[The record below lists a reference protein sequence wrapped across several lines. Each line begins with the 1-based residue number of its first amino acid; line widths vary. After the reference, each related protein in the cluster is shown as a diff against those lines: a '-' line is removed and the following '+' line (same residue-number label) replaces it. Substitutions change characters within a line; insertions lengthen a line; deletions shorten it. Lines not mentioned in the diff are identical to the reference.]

1 MLRCGV
7 ESESL
12 MQIATSATLGGGEKI
27 KSFASEVFSKDIANI
42 HWLKGNTLRTELPE
56 SAPPSVPT
64 RTADIMG
71 IGALE
76 DGVFLEGDHLIE
88 NEALASAVRAY
99 VRPLVSQLEIKALQ
113 SEQKPARVLY
123 EAMARAP
130 IVGKLEQLLW
140 ERRSESVIP
149 LAALADALWTDHG
162 EQALHATAVL
172 LQLGMRA
179 RLRPGDLP
187 LLPHKLHL
195 LARAP
200 GTISACLN
208 PSCTAPGDLRLP
220 AGGRLLAEAVE
231 RCPDCDCC
239 MVTLCRCAQCGQDLI
254 AGVIRSDGT
263 FNLRARWGKSEP
275 PSRTEYAYAVR
286 TKSGGTPFELRTREL
301 LDLTDDQ
308 VFLKFVHQCPTC
320 GADEEEF
327 RSLGLADGLALPVVA
342 ETLLAEMPVEP
353 RPERV
358 WLPARGRRMLIF
370 SDSRREAARLGPLL
384 TRSHEIQL
392 SRALLSKTLNE
403 AIPDSRLLDRMFRD
417 INRLEEEL
425 REEQLSAPERQA
437 IVEELRGK
445 RASLETVQDGASLDL
460 IADRLKQQRGIEE
473 FFYREGA
480 GSQRAADWT
489 QAVWEKNTE
498 NIRRHADRLITAA
511 FATPGW
517 GRNSLETAGLAE
529 IVYPGIDALH
539 PTISLLGTLPSDNGR
554 QSLIEVWQFFVAGIL
569 DTLRVDRAITLGDP
583 TRDREEYDTRLGK

>member
-1 MLRCGV
+1 
-7 ESESL
+7 
-12 MQIATSATLGGGEKI
+12 
-27 KSFASEVFSKDIANI
+27 
-42 HWLKGNTLRTELPE
+42 
-56 SAPPSVPT
+56 
-64 RTADIMG
+64 
-71 IGALE
+71 
-76 DGVFLEGDHLIE
+76 
-88 NEALASAVRAY
+88 
-99 VRPLVSQLEIKALQ
+99 
-113 SEQKPARVLY
+113 
-123 EAMARAP
+123 
-130 IVGKLEQLLW
+130 
-140 ERRSESVIP
+140 
-149 LAALADALWTDHG
+149 
-162 EQALHATAVL
+162 
-172 LQLGMRA
+172 
-179 RLRPGDLP
+179 
-187 LLPHKLHL
+187 
-195 LARAP
+195 
-200 GTISACLN
+200 
-208 PSCTAPGDLRLP
+208 
-220 AGGRLLAEAVE
+220 
-231 RCPDCDCC
+231 